1 MQSITQEND
10 LDAFLS
16 TAALAGTD
24 FTAGKRKKRKR
35 KKAKSLSDL
44 NFFKKNK

>member
-16 TAALAGTD
+16 TAELAGTD
-24 FTAGKRKKRKR
+24 FTAGKKIKSTIRK
-35 KKAKSLSDL
+35 
-44 NFFKKNK
+44 

>member
-24 FTAGKRKKRKR
+24 FTAGNNNNKEEEKK
-35 KKAKSLSDL
+35 KKLC
-44 NFFKKNK
+44 

>member
-24 FTAGKRKKRKR
+24 FTAGNNNNNNN
-35 KKAKSLSDL
+35 KSYARSKL
-44 NFFKKNK
+44 F

>member
-16 TAALAGTD
+16 TAALAETD
-24 FTAGKRKKRKR
+24 FTAGKIFANVNVRFLADPR
-35 KKAKSLSDL
+35 DH
-44 NFFKKNK
+44 

>member
-24 FTAGKRKKRKR
+24 FTAGTKIT
-35 KKAKSLSDL
+35 
-44 NFFKKNK
+44 N